1 MKNSKTPGILIIDFG
16 SQYSRLIARRVRE
29 LDTYCEIT
37 GTEFKEEN
45 NDSLDIKGIILS
57 GGPSSVYDNDSPKI
71 PSWIMEYG
79 VPVLGICYGMQA
91 MIQELGGEVQKSAKR
106 EYGTAKISLQ
116 KNHPIFKGIDY
127 ESEVWMSHSDKVQ
140 KLSKGFESI
149 AESENTSNAVVAK
162 GNNFI
167 GMQFH
172 PEVTHTK
179 EGSKFLKNF
188 IVEICKCSRA
198 WTPDKF
204 VEKAIAEVKD
214 KVGNDKVICALS
226 GGVDSSV
233 VAMLINKAIEGNL
246 TCIFVDNGLLRKNEP
261 ERIRAIFEKKLGDNF
276 SFIDASSEFV
286 ESLKGVK
293 DPEEKRKIIGGKFIE
308 VFEKAADSIG
318 ADFLAQG
325 TLYSD
330 VVESKSSDMK
340 SSDRIK
346 SHHNVGGLP
355 EKMKLKLVEP
365 LRFMFKDEA
374 RMAGTEM
381 GLEKDLINRQPFPG
395 PGLAIRIIG
404 EVTKK
409 KLEILKNVDW
419 IVINEVKNN
428 GYYEKLWQTFAVLTN
443 SRTVGV
449 MGDKRTYS
457 YVVALRFVES
467 IDAMTASVPEIPW
480 EILKKISTRIVNEVH
495 EVNRV
500 VYDITSKPP
509 GTIEWE

>member
-1 MKNSKTPGILIIDFG
+1 MKSSKTPGILIIDFG
-16 SQYSRLIARRVRE
+16 SQYSRLIARRIRE
-29 LDTYCEIT
+29 LDTYCEIA
-37 GTEFKEEN
+37 GIDFKKDRN
-45 NDSLDIKGIILS
+45 FSLDIRGIILS
-57 GGPSSVYDNDSPKI
+57 GGPSSVYDNDSPGI
-71 PSWIMEYG
+71 PSWAMECE

-91 MIQELGGEVQKSAKR
+91 MIQELGGKVQKSTKR
-106 EYGTAKISLQ
+106 EYGTAKISL
-116 KNHPIFKGIDY
+116 KKDHPIFKGIDR
-127 ESEVWMSHSDKVQ
+127 EAEVWMSHSDKVET
-140 KLSKGFESI
+140 LSKGFESL
-149 AESENTSNAVVAK
+149 AQSENTSNAVVAK
-162 GNNFI
+162 GNDFI

-179 EGSKFLKNF
+179 EGSKFLENF
-188 IVEICKCSRA
+188 IVEICQCSRN

-204 VEKAIAEVKD
+204 VEKAIDEIKD
-214 KVGNDKVICALS
+214 KVGAGKVICALS

-233 VAMLINKAIEGNL
+233 VAMLLHRAIGKNL
-246 TCIFVDNGLLRKNEP
+246 TCIFVDNGLLRKKEP
-261 ERIRAIFEKKLGDNF
+261 ERIRTIFEKKLGDNF
-276 SFIDASSEFV
+276 SFIDASDEFIG
-286 ESLKGVK
+286 SLKGIE
-293 DPEEKRKIIGGKFIE
+293 DPEEKRKIIGRKFIE
-308 VFEKAADSIG
+308 VFEKAANSIG

-340 SSDRIK
+340 SSDKIK

-355 EKMKLKLVEP
+355 EKMKLKLIEP

-374 RMAGTEM
+374 RLAGTEM
-381 GLEKDLINRQPFPG
+381 GLERDLVNRQPFPG

-404 EVTKK
+404 DVTQK
-409 KLEILKNVDW
+409 KLEILRNADW
-419 IVINEVKNN
+419 IVVNEIKNN
-428 GYYEKLWQTFAVLTN
+428 GYYEKLWQAFAVLTN

-467 IDAMTASVPEIPW
+467 VDAMTASVPEIPW
-480 EILKKISTRIVNEVH
+480 KVLKKISTRIVNEVQ